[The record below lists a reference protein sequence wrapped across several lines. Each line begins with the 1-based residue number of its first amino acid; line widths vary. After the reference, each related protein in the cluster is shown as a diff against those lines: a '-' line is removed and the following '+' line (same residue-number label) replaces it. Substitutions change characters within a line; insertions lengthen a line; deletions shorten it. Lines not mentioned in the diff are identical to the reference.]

1 MDTKEQLKETSEEL
15 KESIKDT
22 FSNLKDYGKAV
33 ATHTGA
39 TIKQGVSNLKERFL
53 SFKEGVKHKASTS
66 KAKLGTIKT
75 TALEKLNP
83 HNLDVKFRDLVE
95 KVEIAGLEVAHKGKE
110 AVIEAKDKVVD
121 LYATQAANYYLRQ
134 EQKEQ
139 ERLEQERIR
148 EEERAREAEIK
159 ENSKEHKI
167 GMKEALKEQ
176 DRLQR
181 EARRLQFRE
190 NVKEKVSSA
199 KGKLGKIKT
208 SLLEKL
214 NPHNLDVKF
223 RDLVERVEIAG
234 LEVAHKGK
242 EAVIAAKDK
251 VVDLYATQAANYYLR
266 QEEKEQER
274 LERER
279 IREEERA
286 REEAIKA
293 NSKEHKIGMKEALKE
308 QDRLQREARRLQ
320 FRENMAQ
327 KTNSFKSKLGT
338 IKNSLLQKLR
348 SAKDKVTDFFA
359 EKAANYYLK
368 QEERQIEKEFKLAQK
383 EAEREEIE
391 KAKARI
397 RERKKDVAYALNAEE
412 REMYEQKHLD
422 NQARK
427 EELMRQL
434 FGEKEEEQ
442 VVRTARA
449 M

>member
-1 MDTKEQLKETSEEL
+1 METKEQLQETSAQL
-15 KESIKDT
+15 KESIKDA
-22 FSNLKDYGKAV
+22 FSDLKDYGKAV

-39 TIKQGVSNLKERFL
+39 TIKQGVAALKERFL
-53 SFKEGVKHKASTS
+53 SFKDGVKHKASST

-75 TALEKLNP
+75 SALEKLNP

-95 KVEIAGLEVAHKGKE
+95 RVEIKGLEVAHKGKE

-134 EQKEQ
+134 EEKEQ

-148 EEERAREAEIK
+148 EEERARDAEIRA
-159 ENSKEHKI
+159 NSREHKI

-176 DRLQR
+176 DRKQR

-190 NVKEKVSSA
+190 SVKEKVSSA
-199 KGKLGKIKT
+199 KGKLGQIKT
-208 SLLEKL
+208 TALEKL

-223 RDLVERVEIAG
+223 RDLVERVEIKS
-234 LEVAHKGK
+234 LELANKGNK
-242 EAVIAAKDK
+242 K
-251 VVDLYATQAANYYLR
+251 
-266 QEEKEQER
+266 
-274 LERER
+274 
-279 IREEERA
+279 
-286 REEAIKA
+286 
-293 NSKEHKIGMKEALKE
+293 M
-308 QDRLQREARRLQ
+308 LQ
-320 FRENMAQ
+320 FKENVTQ
-327 KTNSFKSKLGT
+327 KTNSVKGKLGT
-338 IKNSLLQKLR
+338 IKINLLEKLKNTR
-348 SAKDKVTDFFA
+348 NKVTDFFA
-359 EKAANYYLK
+359 EKAANYYLR

-397 RERKKDVAYALNAEE
+397 RERKKDIAYALGAEE
-412 REMYEQKHLD
+412 REMYEQRHVD